1 MKVSYSDA
9 PVVMGE
15 KSIFLAGPTV
25 RKEQQQDWEK
35 GSWRNEAIE
44 ILQELGFDGIVYVP
58 EYSTMKDFVDKD
70 DQFIWEWDALHAA
83 SLVVF
88 WVPRKF
94 PELPALTTNVEF
106 GFYMNLKPILYG
118 RPEGS
123 DKNGYLDRIYF
134 KALGNKP
141 YNELKAL
148 LQEAVERLK

>member
-88 WVPRKF
+88 WVP
-94 PELPALTTNVEF
+94 
-106 GFYMNLKPILYG
+106 LKPILYG

-148 LQEAVERLK
+148 LQAAVERLK

>member
-58 EYSTMKDFVDKD
+58 E
-70 DQFIWEWDALHAA
+70 
-83 SLVVF
+83 
-88 WVPRKF
+88 
-94 PELPALTTNVEF
+94 
-106 GFYMNLKPILYG
+106 
-118 RPEGS
+118 
-123 DKNGYLDRIYF
+123 
-134 KALGNKP
+134 
-141 YNELKAL
+141 
-148 LQEAVERLK
+148 